1 MSALSLS
8 LMSIRFELRDRQ
20 ESALQIVKCGS
31 QESKGAFFSCNHDR
45 LAKVVFGTLVFY
57 NGDVGAHIDGL
68 CAGRRWAM
76 CWVLFFSVA
85 QMDLCSP
92 KPALPPSPRRV
103 PSDQGWRQQE
113 GTVFTA
119 YAGQG
124 YACFGGG
131 EEHVGVWPPKWAER
145 VRI

>member
-8 LMSIRFELRDRQ
+8 LMSIRFKLHDRQ

-45 LAKVVFGTLVFY
+45 LAKDIFGTLVFY
-57 NGDVGAHIDGL
+57 NGDVGAHVHGL

-76 CWVLFFSVA
+76 CWVLFFSVT

-92 KPALPPSPRRV
+92 KPALPPSPLSLLIRGGDSRKGLCLQHTQVKVKRV
-103 PSDQGWRQQE
+103 LEVERSMWVCGSRS
-113 GTVFTA
+113 
-119 YAGQG
+119 GQS
-124 YACFGGG
+124 
-131 EEHVGVWPPKWAER
+131 E
-145 VRI
+145 